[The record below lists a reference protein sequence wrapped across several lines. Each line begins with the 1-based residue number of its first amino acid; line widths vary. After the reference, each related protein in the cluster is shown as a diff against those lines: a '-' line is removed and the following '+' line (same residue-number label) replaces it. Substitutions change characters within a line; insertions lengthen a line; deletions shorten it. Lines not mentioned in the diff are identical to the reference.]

1 MIKTK
6 TIKVKRISLKEW
18 EILDSLGYLVII
30 TG

>member
-6 TIKVKRISLKEW
+6 TIKVKRISLKDW

-30 TG
+30 IG